1 MFIPLLAAETPSMG
15 TAAIDALITVLVV
28 FAVLC
33 VLSSIIWLFGRV
45 GDRKKRQAAD
55 PAPQAAPPAPA
66 PAREDEEGDEVI
78 AAIGAAVAMMAPA
91 GKTYQITKITPVREQ
106 GVQRRS
112 EWAAAAVRQN
122 TAPF

>member
-1 MFIPLLAAETPSMG
+1 MFYPLLAADRPRIG
-15 TAAIDALITVLVV
+15 TALVDALIVVLVV

-33 VLSSIIWLFGRV
+33 LLSSIIWLFGRLS
-45 GDRKKRQAAD
+45 GKRKTETSQ
-55 PAPQAAPPAPA
+55 PASPVPAAPASAPVPA
-66 PAREDEEGDEVI
+66 EDEGEV
-78 AAIGAAVAMMAPA
+78 AAVIGAAVAMMAPA
-91 GKTYQITKITPVREQ
+91 GKTYQIKKITPVKGQ